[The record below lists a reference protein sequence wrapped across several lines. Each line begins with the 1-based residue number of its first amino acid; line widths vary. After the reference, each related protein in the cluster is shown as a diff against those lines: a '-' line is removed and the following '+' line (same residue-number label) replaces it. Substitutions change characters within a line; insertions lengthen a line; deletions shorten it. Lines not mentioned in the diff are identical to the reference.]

1 MKKLI
6 LITLIFPLILMA
18 QTPFILTGIKKVYP
32 MVELNTKRLDPA
44 LKEVVMKK
52 LLDTTKRLHIDT
64 TGYSHRSL
72 VVMINSSM
80 VKDTLV
86 FKILLIMGEEMKR
99 LDDDEECFAFSYVA
113 SDSIEYDDF
122 DEEIIESVEFLL
134 EQFEEQ
140 YIEDNES

>member
-1 MKKLI
+1 MLV
-6 LITLIFPLILMA
+6 TLIFPLMLMA

-44 LKEVVMKK
+44 MKELLMKK
-52 LLDTTKRLHIDT
+52 LLATTKKLHIDT

-72 VVMINSSM
+72 VVMINSST
-80 VKDTLV
+80 VKETLV
-86 FKILLIMGEEMKR
+86 FKIILVIGEEMKR
-99 LDDDEECFAFSYVA
+99 LDDGEESFAFSYVA
-113 SDSIEYDDF
+113 SDTVEYDDF